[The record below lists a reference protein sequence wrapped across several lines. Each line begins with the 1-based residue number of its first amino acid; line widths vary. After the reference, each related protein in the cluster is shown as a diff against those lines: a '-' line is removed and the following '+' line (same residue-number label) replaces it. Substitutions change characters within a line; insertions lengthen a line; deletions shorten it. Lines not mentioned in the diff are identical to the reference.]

1 MEEITKKLNTIK
13 INDNIKYII
22 KIQKIVR
29 KFLIKKNILIPSS
42 YYQTKQ

>member
-1 MEEITKKLNTIK
+1 MEEITKKFNAIK

-29 KFLIKKNILIPSS
+29 KFLIKKI
-42 YYQTKQ
+42 Y